1 MSDSEKPIGGKDLPE
16 DAEYQLSEE
25 EIAEEKE
32 LNDAVAK
39 IRDIYNDL
47 MMRGAME
54 KYHLPFDDKEYEK
67 DEAESLATERN
78 VIPSTFIRIAE
89 DAEFETEYLND
100 TIRGLEIWTEIRDE
114 IDDDDIFI
122 FDDVFDILFEIIS
135 RDMERKIALKEE
147 KGSKYT
153 LDLNREIK
161 LLEDILKIFPLNE
174 DAYAL
179 LGRAGKVLKRE
190 DMVKDAIDHDGEM
203 KIGER
208 IMLLTEQGK
217 YRQAMDEW
225 REYGPCKLYDG
236 EGECVIKSRIKEACF
251 IDFDERGMPFTND
264 ATPQFPWADLNS
276 YRGELISE
284 YFRAG
289 KQYRADKSKAE
300 SSKEDFQLEMLR
312 LGVAAKLQVMK
323 RASVAELMRKLVNG
337 DLQFGEG
344 NDVSSTRA
352 GLFSGNLDD
361 PYIYMIFRQFGSDFK
376 KSAVSVDEMFAPVK
390 ELLTEEAGRFR
401 LWLED
406 LLKDKFGGKI
416 QYETYG
422 PRVKDLF
429 SILQKMLKMKK
440 PGEKDWTAVLD
451 VTDLIGVTV
460 LTDTEAEVDKIYAEI
475 EKIMGTGIIKGHDM
489 WEKETSRGRKS
500 KDITGMIPGF
510 PVKLQVQCRTKKME
524 ELYNGRL
531 SHHLSYKKFS
541 GEKLRKD
548 INENPN
554 AYLDLLYQALHNMR
568 MAFEE
573 CGGVPKEGEQLQ
585 IPDAKKILQAYSKN
599 HEEGFSIIRTTELY

>member
-1 MSDSEKPIGGKDLPE
+1 MSDSEKPFGGNDLPE
-16 DAEYQLSEE
+16 EAEYQLSEE

-32 LNDAVAK
+32 MNDMPALIQA
-39 IRDIYNDL
+39 IYNDL
-47 MMRGAME
+47 LMRGVME
-54 KYHLPFDDKEYEK
+54 KYHLPLDDKYYEK
-67 DEAESLATERN
+67 DEAERLAMEKE
-78 VIPSTFIRIAE
+78 VIASMVIRVAD
-89 DAEFETEYLND
+89 DAEFETGYLD
-100 TIRGLEIWTEIRDE
+100 DIIRSLGTFEETCRGITNY
-114 IDDDDIFI
+114 DDDIFESVL
-122 FDDVFDILFEIIS
+122 DVLIEIIS
-135 RDMERKIALKEE
+135 RDMDRKIALKEE

-161 LLEDILKIFPLNE
+161 LLEDILKISYLNE

-190 DMVKDAIDHDGEM
+190 DMVQDAIDHDGEM
-203 KIGER
+203 KIGEY

-225 REYGPCKLYDG
+225 RKHGPCKLYDG
-236 EGECVIKSRIKEACF
+236 EGECVIKSRIKTACF

-264 ATPQFPWADLNS
+264 STPQFLWADLNS
-276 YRGELISE
+276 YRGEFSNAASRTCDE
-284 YFRAG
+284 FFARMRG
-289 KQYRADKSKAE
+289 KYADKQE
-300 SSKEDFQLEMLR
+300 NRQELPR
-312 LGVAAKLQVMK
+312 LAVAAQLQVMK

-344 NDVSSTRA
+344 NNVNSTRA
-352 GLFSGNLDD
+352 GLFSGDLDVN
-361 PYIYMIFRQFGSDFK
+361 YIRMIFRQFGSDFK

-390 ELLTEEAGRFR
+390 VLLTEEAGRFR

-429 SILQKMLKMKK
+429 SILQKMLKNKK

-451 VTDLIGVTV
+451 VTDLIGATV
-460 LTDTEAEVDKIYAEI
+460 LTDTEAEVDEIYAEL
-475 EKIMGTGIIKGHDM
+475 EKLMIPGTIKGHDM

-510 PVKLQVQCRTKKME
+510 PVKVQVQCRTKKME

-541 GEKLRKD
+541 GEKLQKN

-573 CGGVPKEGEQLQ
+573 CGGMSKKGEQAMV
-585 IPDAKKILQAYSKN
+585 PDAKKILEAYSKN
-599 HEEGFSIIRTTELY
+599 YADGFSIIRTFVLY